1 MAAPTSNALFKL
13 SASPLRLADRKEDIR
28 GRKVVDEAG
37 NAVGNVADLFIDER
51 EGKVRLLHVNARG
64 GFLGLG
70 ETRLLIPVELVTQV
84 AEESVRVNESRRRI
98 TGAPR
103 YDPARAVEGYASDV
117 YAYYGCKPSW
127 SGAYRYR
134 SVSGY
139 QR

>member
-1 MAAPTSNALFKL
+1 MAAPISNALFKL
-13 SASPLRLADRKEDIR
+13 SASPLRIADRREDIR
-28 GRKVVDEAG
+28 GRKVIDEAG
-37 NAVGNVADLFIDER
+37 NSVGKVADLFIDER

-70 ETRLLIPVELVTQV
+70 ETRLLIPVELVTEV
-84 AEESVRVNESRRRI
+84 TEESVRVNESRRRI

-103 YDPARAVEGYASDV
+103 YDPARAVESYSIEV
-117 YAYYGCKPSW
+117 YTYYGCKPSW
-127 SGAYRYR
+127 SGGYEYR